1 MATLRAHEVHFTY
14 PGAREEVVTKWSHT
28 FNAGQITSMTGES
41 GCGKSTRLFLAAL
54 LIRPSSGEIL
64 LDDERVD
71 NLSDAQRSHIRA
83 HNFGFVFQD
92 SALDTTRT
100 VIDNVVESC
109 LYRGQSARDH
119 EAYARELLATM
130 NVNVP
135 LDRRPGQIS
144 GGQAQRI
151 ALCRALLGRP
161 RVIFADEPTGNLDA
175 ESGQAVMNMLRRA
188 ADEGAS
194 VIVVTHDPQV
204 AAFSDEHVHI
214 PAPSQIA
221 LPGLAEAPRI
231 GGGQ

>member
-1 MATLRAHEVHFTY
+1 MATLQAHEVHFTY
-14 PGAREEVVTKWSHT
+14 PGSSEEVVTNWSHT
-28 FNAGQITSMTGES
+28 FNAGQITAMTGES

-54 LIRPSSGEIL
+54 LIRPRSGEIL
-64 LDDERVD
+64 LDGERVD

-100 VIDNVVESC
+100 VLDNVLESC
-109 LYRGQSARDH
+109 LYRGQAAKEH
-119 EAYARELLATM
+119 AAYARELLATM
-130 NVNVP
+130 NVDVP

-161 RVIFADEPTGNLDA
+161 RVIFADEPTGNLDPD
-175 ESGQAVMNMLRRA
+175 SGQAVMNMLRRA
-188 ADEGAS
+188 ANEGAS

-204 AAFSDEHVHI
+204 AAFSDQHVHI
-214 PAPSQIA
+214 PAPTRAATSAQMPETRGA
-221 LPGLAEAPRI
+221 R
-231 GGGQ
+231 